1 MSPTT
6 FRELPSAGSKGSSF
20 RGLGVD
26 GRGVRIRRL
35 ELITPTGR
43 SALRLHRDVTVVTG
57 LGRLEREALSV
68 ELIGAIGPGRS
79 GLCVD
84 VTMEDGSRID
94 VVRPL
99 DEAAF
104 AFDETTGLDRS
115 DEFREGDRGPIDP
128 LGSLGLERHRH
139 RSFIRLGRRE
149 LQHARNDRERYDVL
163 AALPPGDL
171 WPTAETIVSLDRR
184 LRDAAAGERR
194 AAVTAKALAADV
206 EDAHAHLEQLIDNES
221 LSNSELITTL
231 AALVALG
238 IGATIAT
245 ALPVA
250 LPFFGAGAGLIA
262 WRRHQRW
269 AIERARHA
277 ERVALARSG
286 ASSYLD
292 HQLRRVD
299 GLTGIPHHRAS
310 TLDLIEQQ
318 RRGHDRW
325 SILLGDDHLDI
336 SPQWAIEHR
345 SSIEAH
351 RIQRIDLH
359 HEPSL
364 GSGDPAALV
373 RHLDRVAREVG
384 EPLPL
389 VLDDPFCDLDDFDL
403 TAVLT
408 LLDDMRTRV
417 QVVVMTDDPRIVGW
431 AVGLAETERAIV
443 VHLGGETEPMT
454 NGTSSPSPVPQLI

>member
-1 MSPTT
+1 M
-6 FRELPSAGSKGSSF
+6 
-20 RGLGVD
+20 
-26 GRGVRIRRL
+26 RIRRL
-35 ELITPTGR
+35 ELITATGR
-43 SALRLHRDVTVVTG
+43 SALRLHDDVTVVTG

-84 VTMEDGSRID
+84 VTMADGSRID

-104 AFDETTGLDRS
+104 AFDENSGHDRS
-115 DEFREGDRGPIDP
+115 DDFRHGERGPIDP

-139 RSFIRLGRRE
+139 RSFVRLGRRE

-163 AALPPGDL
+163 AAMAPGEL
-171 WPTAETIVSLDRR
+171 WPAAEAVVALDRR

-194 AAVTAKALAADV
+194 SAATARLLAADV
-206 EDAHAHLEQLIDNES
+206 EDAHEELERLIDNES
-221 LSNSELITTL
+221 LSDSELITTVV
-231 AALVALG
+231 ALVALG
-238 IGATIAT
+238 VGATIAT

-299 GLTGIPHHRAS
+299 GLTGTPHERAS

-318 RRGHDRW
+318 RRANDKW
-325 SILLGDDHLDI
+325 SILLGDDHLDV
-336 SPQWAIEHR
+336 SPQWAVEHR

-351 RIQRIDLH
+351 RVQRVDLH

-364 GSGDPAALV
+364 GAGDPAAIV
-373 RHLDRVAREVG
+373 RHLDRVEREVG
-384 EPLPL
+384 EALPL
-389 VLDDPFCDLDDFDL
+389 VLDDPFSDLDDFDL

-408 LLDDMRTRV
+408 LLDDVRART

-431 AVGLAETERAIV
+431 AVGLAKSERAMVI
-443 VHLGGETEPMT
+443 HLGGETEPMT
-454 NGTSSPSPVPQLI
+454 SATSSPSPVPQLI

>member
-1 MSPTT
+1 M
-6 FRELPSAGSKGSSF
+6 
-20 RGLGVD
+20 
-26 GRGVRIRRL
+26 RIRRL
-35 ELITPTGR
+35 ELITPTER
-43 SALRLHRDVTVVTG
+43 SSLRLHHDLTVVTG
-57 LGRLEREALSV
+57 LGRLEREAMSV

-84 VTMEDGSRID
+84 MSMADGSRVNVI
-94 VVRPL
+94 RPL
-99 DEAAF
+99 DDAPF
-104 AFDETTGLDRS
+104 AFDEDTGRDRS
-115 DEFREGDRGPIDP
+115 RDFRPGDCGPIDP

-139 RSFIRLGRRE
+139 RAFIRLGRRE
-149 LQHARNDRERYDVL
+149 LQHARNDRERYDAL
-163 AALPPGDL
+163 AAMPPGDL
-171 WPTAETIVSLDRR
+171 WSVAETIVSLDTR

-194 AAVTAKALAADV
+194 AAATARVLAADV
-206 EDAHAHLEQLIDNES
+206 DDAHGELERLIDNES
-221 LSNSELITTL
+221 LSDSELITTV

-238 IGATIAT
+238 LGATIAT

-250 LPFFGAGAGLIA
+250 LPFFGAGVGLIL

-286 ASSYLD
+286 ASSYLE

-299 GLTGIPHHRAS
+299 GLTGMPDHRAG

-318 RRGHDRW
+318 RRANDRW
-325 SILLGDDHLDI
+325 SALLGGDHLDI

-345 SSIEAH
+345 STIEAH
-351 RIQRIDLH
+351 RIQRVDLH

-373 RHLDRVAREVG
+373 RHLDRVEREIG
-384 EPLPL
+384 EALPL

-403 TAVLT
+403 TAVLS
-408 LLDDMRTRV
+408 LLDDTRART
-417 QVVVMTDDPRIVGW
+417 QTIVMTDDPRIVGW
-431 AVGLAETERAIV
+431 AVGLAKDERAIV
-443 VHLGGETEPMT
+443 VHLGGETEPMA
-454 NGTSSPSPVPQLI
+454 NSTSSPSPVPQLI